1 MAPYELSVDGVRA
14 LTVHKIHGTEQLNEA
29 WRFDVNVTAA
39 GDGPDIEQAALGSR
53 ATLTLN
59 TAEQPRAFYGIV
71 SAVRLEEVLADG
83 AVRYTLKVVPRFWL
97 LKKKKRSRIFQRMRV
112 VDIVATVLGEAGIG
126 VQWQLVRPYPLR
138 EYCTQ
143 YEETDEQF
151 VRRLLAESGIFFRFF
166 TGGPSDTAST
176 AGAVATVAGAAAGVA
191 SAIGVPGA
199 DALSAAASLAAGLVA
214 VPGDTLVCADDSVC
228 YPALGY
234 DDPAALAAATAASLA
249 LGAAEVA
256 GLPGAG
262 VASAVAGAA
271 ATAIIGALEGSAPTL
286 QYAPYEAG
294 HAVHR
299 EKVARFVLRNSVR
312 SSGAMFRDYDPEK
325 PLVRL
330 QSVAVSTAPFPPS
343 PAEAAAIAAA
353 TATNA
358 LSAVSSSPLA
368 SALPG
373 EAGAIAGTVAAV
385 AGVVADVANTVLG
398 AAVPN
403 EVYEHHGDYH
413 FPRWDHAPNEA
424 PLILRQKRRRASLA
438 TGECGNA
445 LMAPGHRF
453 SLAGHPAAQLDSTYV
468 LLRVEHTGA
477 LRGDG
482 DSYVNKFEC
491 APASMPYPPARPK
504 RKSVQV
510 SLTATVVGPGGEEIY
525 VDGLG
530 RIKVQFHWDREGKLD
545 GNSSCWIRVMQPWGG
560 AGWGVQFIPRVG
572 MEVVVGFEG
581 GDPDK
586 PMILGTLYN
595 GTHPTPFPLPL
606 DRTRSGWRTQT
617 SPGGGGFNE
626 LSFEDRK
633 GGEQVFLHAQRD
645 LDEVVLN
652 DHHTTISRDQSA
664 QIGGN
669 RSDDVAGNAQY
680 RTAKDRSEQV
690 GQNYSLAVGKSRKL
704 SVFGSDQERVAGDRT
719 TQIDKAHGV
728 QVGGHYSLMV
738 GTKEQPATAESFIW
752 GDYNLGADGPMIL
765 TSDDGITLRCGDS
778 ILQITKD
785 GISIKGGKV
794 AVEAAKSATMK
805 GNGPSISLGEE
816 GTISANTINLVSKK
830 ASLVLNEDAKLDG
843 TAIKLNC
850 GGIDPKDLVSEDG
863 EPQTKKVSLKLA
875 DADGKPHASKEYVL
889 SAGGARFE
897 GTTDGDGKL
906 EVEVPK
912 SATVA
917 QIVLY
922 LGKRPEGEQL
932 RYRVALEELPE
943 DSVKGSLSRLKNLG
957 FYWGEPSDV
966 LDGPA
971 QDSIRAFQRA
981 NSLEPTGELDADTKS
996 KLTDAHGH

>member
-1 MAPYELSVDGVRA
+1 MAPYELSVDGVRD
-14 LTVHKIHGTEQLNEA
+14 LTVHKIRGTEHLNDA
-29 WRFDVNVTAA
+29 WRFDLDVTAA
-39 GDGPDIEQAALGSR
+39 ADGPDIEQAALGSR
-53 ATLTLN
+53 ATLILN
-59 TAEQPRAFYGIV
+59 VGDQPRAFYGVV
-71 SAVRLEEVLADG
+71 SAVRLEEA
-83 AVRYTLKVVPRFWL
+83 YTLPTTDGSSRGALRYRLRVVPRFWL

-151 VRRLLAESGIFFRFF
+151 VRRILAEAGIFFRFF
-166 TGGPSDTAST
+166 TGGPSDAAST
-176 AGAVATVAGAAAGVA
+176 ATTVATVAGAATGAA
-191 SAIGVPGA
+191 SALGVPGA
-199 DALSAAASLAAGLVA
+199 ETLSAAASLAAGLVA
-214 VPGDTLVCADDSVC
+214 IPGDTLVCADDAVC
-228 YPALGY
+228 YPTLGY

-249 LGAAEVA
+249 LGAAE
-256 GLPGAG
+256 GAG
-262 VASAVAGAA
+262 ALAGAA
-271 ATAIIGALEGSAPTL
+271 ATAIVGAFAGSAPTL
-286 QYAPYEAG
+286 HYAPYEAG
-294 HAVHR
+294 RAVR
-299 EKVARFVLRNSVR
+299 GDGIARFVLRNTVR
-312 SSGAMFRDYDPEK
+312 STGATFRDFDSEK
-325 PLVRL
+325 PFVRL

-358 LSAVSSSPLA
+358 LGAVSSSPVA

-373 EAGAIAGTVAAV
+373 EAGAVVGA
-385 AGVVADVANTVLG
+385 VADVASTLLG
-398 AAVPN
+398 ATVAH
-403 EVYEHHGDYH
+403 EVYEHHGDFL
-413 FPRWDHAPNEA
+413 FPRWEYIPNEA
-424 PLILRQKRRRASLA
+424 PLILRQKRRRASVG
-438 TGECGNA
+438 TGESRSGLVA
-445 LMAPGHRF
+445 AGHRF
-453 SLAGHPAAQLDSTYV
+453 TLAGHPAAQLDGTYV
-468 LLRVEHTGA
+468 FLRVEHSGS
-477 LRGDG
+477 LRGADA
-482 DSYVNKFEC
+482 DTYVNKFEC

-510 SLTATVVGPGGEEIY
+510 SLTATVVGPGSEEIH
-525 VDGLG
+525 VDPLG

-545 GNSSCWIRVMQPWGG
+545 GLSSCWIRVMQPWGG

-572 MEVVVGFEG
+572 MEVVVGFDG

-652 DHHTTISRDQSA
+652 DHHTTVSRDQSA
-664 QIGGN
+664 LIGGN
-669 RSDDVAGNAQY
+669 RSDDVAGNALY
-680 RTAKDRSEQV
+680 RTAKNRGEQV
-690 GQNYSLAVGKSRKL
+690 GQDYSLTVGKSRKL
-704 SVFGSDQERVAGDRT
+704 SVAGSDQERVAGDRT
-719 TQIDKAHGV
+719 TQIERTHGV
-728 QVGGHYSLMV
+728 QIGGHYSLMV
-738 GTKEQPATAESFIW
+738 GTKEQPASSESFIW
-752 GDYNLGADGPMIL
+752 GDYNLGAVGPMIM
-765 TSDDGITLRCGDS
+765 TSDDAITLRVGDS
-778 ILQITKD
+778 VLQITKD
-785 GISIKGGKV
+785 GISIKGGSV
-794 AVEAAKSATMK
+794 AVEASKSATMK

-830 ASLVLNEDAKLDG
+830 ASLVLTEEAKLDG
-843 TAIKLNC
+843 TSVKLNC
-850 GGIDPKDLVSEDG
+850 GGIDPKDLVPKND

-889 SAGGARFE
+889 TAGGARFE

-906 EVEVPK
+906 EVDVLK
-912 SATVA
+912 TATVA

-932 RYRVALEELPE
+932 RYRVALEDLPE
-943 DSVKGSLSRLKNLG
+943 SSVKGSLARLKNLG

-971 QDSIRAFQRA
+971 HDAICAFQIA
-981 NSLEPTGELDADTKS
+981 NQLEPTGELDGPTLA
-996 KLTDAHGH
+996 KLTERHGH